1 MKRYFR
7 WDKKY
12 LYWGITAFLVI
23 ALCVSFYMALNNA
36 GTLLHALKALVGILS
51 PFIWGLVIS
60 YLLYPFV
67 KILHHKVFRPFTK
80 KLFKNSKKHRG
91 LGLARV
97 MSVFCAEVTMLLIV
111 GALLYMVIPQL
122 YISIE
127 TIVAN
132 SHIYIANLTRLLEK
146 LLADFPELE
155 SIATSML
162 GDAND
167 SLISWLQDA
176 ILPKLG
182 NVLANVGTG
191 VYYALIGLY
200 NLAIGIIASVY
211 LLCNMEGFGASCKRM
226 IYSVLSVEKSKQ
238 VLDAL
243 AFVNKTFTGFING
256 KLVDSAII
264 GVLCYVACSIL
275 DMPFTLL
282 VSVIVG
288 VTNIIPFFGP
298 FIGAIP
304 SSIIILMVSP
314 IKCLIFVVFVLLLQQ
329 LDGNVIGP
337 KILGSTTGISAFW
350 VMFSIILG
358 AGLFGFWGMLLG
370 VPVFVVIYTAINV
383 AVENSLKRKNL
394 PSEQIDYFGLD
405 HIDPISMQPV
415 RKEGIQIEYKGKN
428 REPEITVEPEEE

>member
-1 MKRYFR
+1 MRRYFR

-12 LYWGITAFLVI
+12 LYWGITAFCVI
-23 ALCVSFYMALNNA
+23 ALCVSFYMALNHFS
-36 GTLLHALKALVGILS
+36 TLVSALKALAGILS
-51 PFIWGLVIS
+51 PFIWGLIIS
-60 YLLYPFV
+60 YLLFPLV
-67 KILHHKVFRPFTK
+67 KLLHHKVFRPFTAR
-80 KLFKNSKKHRG
+80 LFKNSKKHRG
-91 LGLARV
+91 IGLARV
-97 MSVFCAEVTMLLIV
+97 LSVFCAEIVMLLIV
-111 GALLYMVIPQL
+111 AALLYMVIPQL

-132 SHIYIANLTRLLEK
+132 SPIYITNLTNLATRLLS
-146 LLADFPELE
+146 DFPELE
-155 SIATSML
+155 SVVTGMV
-162 GDAND
+162 GNANE
-167 SLISWLQDA
+167 SVVTWLQNA

-182 NVLANVGTG
+182 NMLTNLGTG
-191 VYYALIGLY
+191 VYYVLIGLY
-200 NLAIGIIASVY
+200 NFAIGIIASVY

-243 AFVNKTFTGFING
+243 AFVNRTFMGFING
-256 KLVDSAII
+256 KLLDSAII
-264 GVLCYVACSIL
+264 GLLCYVVCSIL

-314 IKCLIFVVFVLLLQQ
+314 IKCLIFIVFILLLQQ

-337 KILGSTTGISAFW
+337 KILGSTTGINAFW

-394 PSEQIDYFGLD
+394 PSDQLDYFGLD
-405 HIDPISMQPV
+405 HIDPITMRPIQ
-415 RKEGIQIEYKGKN
+415 KEGIQLERWKDK
-428 REPEITVEPEEE
+428 VEEKPIDDTDI

>member
-1 MKRYFR
+1 MRHYFR

-12 LYWGITAFLVI
+12 LYWGITAFCVI
-23 ALCVSFYMALNNA
+23 ALCVCFYMALNNFSFLIRA
-36 GTLLHALKALVGILS
+36 VKALAGILS
-51 PFIWGLVIS
+51 PFIWGLIIS

-67 KILHHKVFRPFTK
+67 KFLHHKVFRPFTK
-80 KLFKNSKKHRG
+80 WLFKNSKTHHG
-91 LGLARV
+91 IGLARIL
-97 MSVFCAEVTMLLIV
+97 SVFCAELAMLLIV
-111 GALLYMVIPQL
+111 AALLYMVIPQL

-127 TIVAN
+127 TIVVN
-132 SHIYIANLTRLLEK
+132 SHIYIENLTRLTGK
-146 LLADFPELE
+146 LFADFPELE
-155 SIATSML
+155 SLASSML
-162 GDAND
+162 GDANN
-167 SLISWLQDA
+167 SVITWLQNA

-182 NVLANVGTG
+182 NLLSNLGTG
-191 VYYALIGLY
+191 VYVVLIGIY

-226 IYSVLSVEKSKQ
+226 IYSILSVDRAKKF
-238 VLDAL
+238 LDAM
-243 AFVNKTFTGFING
+243 AFVNKTFMGFING

-264 GVLCYVACSIL
+264 GVLCYIACSIM

-314 IKCLIFVVFVLLLQQ
+314 VKCLVFVIFVLLLQQ

-370 VPVFVVIYTAINV
+370 LPVFVVIYTAINV
-383 AVENSLKRKNL
+383 AVEDSLKRKNL

-405 HIDPISMQPV
+405 HIDPISMEPV
-415 RKEGIQIEYKGKN
+415 RKEGIHIEYKGKKTIPDIAEN
-428 REPEITVEPEEE
+428 E

>member
-1 MKRYFR
+1 MRRYFR

-12 LYWGITAFLVI
+12 LYWGITAFCVI
-23 ALCVSFYMALNNA
+23 ALCVSFYMVLNNF
-36 GTLLHALKALVGILS
+36 GTLVSAFKALLGILS
-51 PFIWGLVIS
+51 PFIWGLIIS
-60 YLLYPFV
+60 YLLYPLV
-67 KILHHKVFRPFTK
+67 KTLHHKVFRPFTAR
-80 KLFKNSKKHRG
+80 LFKNSKKHRG
-91 LGLARV
+91 LGLARAL
-97 MSVFCAEVTMLLIV
+97 SVFCAELTMLLIV

-132 SHIYIANLTRLLEK
+132 SPMYIANLTNLVTR

-155 SIATSML
+155 GVINGMVGNANNSIVT
-162 GDAND
+162 
-167 SLISWLQDA
+167 WLQNA

-182 NVLANVGTG
+182 NMLSNIGSG
-191 VYYALIGLY
+191 VYVVLIGLY

-211 LLCNMEGFGASCKRM
+211 LLCNMEGFGASSKRM
-226 IYSVLSVEKSKQ
+226 VYSVLSVEKAKKF
-238 VLDAL
+238 LEGL
-243 AFVNKTFTGFING
+243 AFVNKTFMGFING
-256 KLVDSAII
+256 KLLDSAII
-264 GVLCYVACSIL
+264 GVLCYIVCSIL

-314 IKCLIFVVFVLLLQQ
+314 VKCLIFVLFILLLQQ

-337 KILGSTTGISAFW
+337 KILGSTTGINAFW

-370 VPVFVVIYTAINV
+370 VPVFVVIYTAVNV
-383 AVENSLKRKNL
+383 AVESSLEKKNL
-394 PSEQIDYFGLD
+394 PHEQLDYFGLD
-405 HIDPISMQPV
+405 HIDPITMKPI
-415 RKEGIQIEYKGKN
+415 RKEGIKLES
-428 REPEITVEPEEE
+428 RDE

>member
-1 MKRYFR
+1 MRRYFR

-23 ALCVSFYMALNNA
+23 ALCVCFYMVLNNVSVIA
-36 GTLLHALKALVGILS
+36 HALKALAGILS
-51 PFIWGLVIS
+51 PFIWGLIIS
-60 YLLYPFV
+60 YLLYPLV
-67 KILHHKVFRPFTK
+67 KTLHHKVFRPFTARI
-80 KLFKNSKKHRG
+80 FKNSKKHRG
-91 LGLARV
+91 LGLARA
-97 MSVFCAEVTMLLIV
+97 MSVFCAEITMLLIIA
-111 GALLYMVIPQL
+111 ALLYMVLPQL

-132 SHIYIANLTRLLEK
+132 SPIYITNLTNLLTR

-155 SIATSML
+155 SVATAML
-162 GDAND
+162 GNAND
-167 SLISWLQDA
+167 SLMTWLQNA

-182 NVLANVGTG
+182 NLLSNVGSG
-191 VYYALIGLY
+191 VYYVLIWLY
-200 NLAIGIIASVY
+200 NLALGIIASVY
-211 LLCNMEGFGASCKRM
+211 LLSNMEGFGASCKRM
-226 IYSVLSVEKSKQ
+226 IYSVMSVDRAKKFLEA
-238 VLDAL
+238 V
-243 AFVNKTFTGFING
+243 AFVNKTFMGFING
-256 KLVDSAII
+256 KLLDSAII
-264 GVLCYVACSIL
+264 GVLCYIVCSIL

-304 SSIIILMVSP
+304 SSLIILMVSP

-383 AVENSLKRKNL
+383 AVENSLQRKNL
-394 PSEQIDYFGLD
+394 PSEQLDYFGLD
-405 HIDPISMQPV
+405 HIDPITMKPI
-415 RKEGIQIEYKGKN
+415 RKEGIKLESRDN
-428 REPEITVEPEEE
+428 

>member
-1 MKRYFR
+1 MKHYFR

-12 LYWGITAFLVI
+12 LYWGITAFCVI
-23 ALCVSFYMALNNA
+23 ALCVSFYMLLNNFSFFVR
-36 GTLLHALKALVGILS
+36 ALKSLVRILS

-60 YLLYPFV
+60 YLLYPLV
-67 KILHHKVFRPFTK
+67 RLLHHKVFRPFTA
-80 KLFKNSKKHRG
+80 KLLKNSKNHRG
-91 LGLARV
+91 IGLARV
-97 MSVFCAEVTMLLIV
+97 MSVFCAEIVMLLII

-132 SHIYIANLTRLLEK
+132 SPYYLSNLTNLATR

-155 SIATSML
+155 SVVTGMVGNANTSL
-162 GDAND
+162 VE
-167 SLISWLQDA
+167 WLQNA

-182 NVLANVGTG
+182 NVLSNLGTG
-191 VYYALIGLY
+191 VYSVLIGLY

-211 LLCNMEGFGASCKRM
+211 LLCNMEGFGASAKRM
-226 IYSVLSVEKSKQ
+226 IYSILSVDQAKQ
-238 VLDAL
+238 VLEAM
-243 AFVNKTFTGFING
+243 AFVNKTFMGFING

-264 GVLCYVACSIL
+264 GLLCYVCCSIL

-314 IKCLIFVVFVLLLQQ
+314 IKCIIFVVFVFLLQQ

-370 VPVFVVIYTAINV
+370 VPVFVVIYTAINYS
-383 AVENSLKRKNL
+383 VENSLRKKNL
-394 PSEQIDYFGLD
+394 PHEQLDYFGLD
-405 HIDPISMQPV
+405 HIDPITMRPIQ
-415 RKEGIQIEYKGKN
+415 KEGIVLERWKGK
-428 REPEITVEPEEE
+428 VEEHIK

>member
-1 MKRYFR
+1 MRRYFR

-12 LYWGITAFLVI
+12 LYWGITAFCVI
-23 ALCVSFYMALNNA
+23 ALCVIFYMALSHA
-36 GTLLHALKALVGILS
+36 GLLVSALKALAGILS

-60 YLLYPFV
+60 YLLFPLV
-67 KILHHKVFRPFTK
+67 KVLHHKVFRPFTAR
-80 KLFKNSKKHRG
+80 LYKNSTKHRG
-91 LGLARV
+91 IGLARV
-97 MSVFCAEVTMLLIV
+97 LSVFCAEIVMLLIV
-111 GALLYMVIPQL
+111 AALLYMVIPQL

-132 SHIYIANLTRLLEK
+132 SPIYITNLTNLVTR

-155 SIATSML
+155 SVVTGMV
-162 GDAND
+162 GNANE
-167 SLISWLQDA
+167 SVVTWLQNA
-176 ILPKLG
+176 LLPKLG
-182 NVLANVGTG
+182 NMLTNLGTG
-191 VYYALIGLY
+191 VYYVLIGLY
-200 NLAIGIIASVY
+200 NFAIGIIASVY

-226 IYSVLSVEKSKQ
+226 IYSILSVDKAKQ

-243 AFVNKTFTGFING
+243 AFVNRTFMGFING
-256 KLVDSAII
+256 KLLDSAII
-264 GVLCYVACSIL
+264 GILCYVVCSIL

-314 IKCLIFVVFVLLLQQ
+314 IKCLIFIVFILLLQQ

-337 KILGSTTGISAFW
+337 KILGSTTGINAFW

-394 PSEQIDYFGLD
+394 PSEQLDYFGLD
-405 HIDPISMQPV
+405 HIDPITMRPIQ
-415 RKEGIQIEYKGKN
+415 KEGIQLERWKDK
-428 REPEITVEPEEE
+428 VEEKPIDEDNI

>member
-1 MKRYFR
+1 MRRYFR

-23 ALCVSFYMALNNA
+23 ALCVCFYMVLNNVSVIA
-36 GTLLHALKALVGILS
+36 HALKALAGILS
-51 PFIWGLVIS
+51 PFIWGLIIS
-60 YLLYPFV
+60 YLLYPLV
-67 KILHHKVFRPFTK
+67 KTLHHKVFRPFTAR
-80 KLFKNSKKHRG
+80 LFKNSKKHRG
-91 LGLARV
+91 LGLARA
-97 MSVFCAEVTMLLIV
+97 MSVFCAEITMLLIIA
-111 GALLYMVIPQL
+111 ALLYMVLPQL

-132 SHIYIANLTRLLEK
+132 SPIYITNLTNLLTR

-155 SIATSML
+155 SVATAML
-162 GDAND
+162 GNAND
-167 SLISWLQDA
+167 SLMTWLQNA

-182 NVLANVGTG
+182 NLLSNVGSG
-191 VYYALIGLY
+191 VYYVLIWLY
-200 NLAIGIIASVY
+200 NLALGIIASVY
-211 LLCNMEGFGASCKRM
+211 LLSNMEGFGASCKRM
-226 IYSVLSVEKSKQ
+226 IYSVMSVDRAKKFLEA
-238 VLDAL
+238 V
-243 AFVNKTFTGFING
+243 AFVNKTFMGFING
-256 KLVDSAII
+256 KLLDSAII
-264 GVLCYVACSIL
+264 GVLCYIVCSIL

-304 SSIIILMVSP
+304 SSLIILMVSP

-383 AVENSLKRKNL
+383 AVENSLQRKNL
-394 PSEQIDYFGLD
+394 PSEQLDYFGLD
-405 HIDPISMQPV
+405 HIDPITMKPI
-415 RKEGIQIEYKGKN
+415 RKEGIKLESRDN
-428 REPEITVEPEEE
+428 

>member
-1 MKRYFR
+1 MRRYFR

-12 LYWGITAFLVI
+12 LYWGITAFCVI
-23 ALCVSFYMALNNA
+23 ALCVSFYMALNNFGVLVKA
-36 GTLLHALKALVGILS
+36 AKALVGILS
-51 PFIWGLVIS
+51 PFIWGLIIS
-60 YLLYPFV
+60 YLLFPLV
-67 KILHHKVFRPFTK
+67 KLLHHKVFRPFTA
-80 KLFKNSKKHRG
+80 KLYKNSTKHRG
-91 LGLARV
+91 IGLARV
-97 MSVFCAEVTMLLIV
+97 MSVFCAEVVMLLIV
-111 GALLYMVIPQL
+111 GALLYMIIPQL

-132 SHIYIANLTRLLEK
+132 SPIYINNLTNLATRLF
-146 LLADFPELE
+146 ADFPELE
-155 SIATSML
+155 SMINSMV
-162 GDAND
+162 GNAND
-167 SLISWLQDA
+167 SIVTWLQNA

-182 NVLANVGTG
+182 NMLSNLGTG
-191 VYYALIGLY
+191 VYVVLIGLY

-211 LLCNMEGFGASCKRM
+211 LLCNMEGFGASAKRM
-226 IYSVLSVEKSKQ
+226 IYSILSVDKAKQ
-238 VLDAL
+238 VLEAL
-243 AFVNKTFTGFING
+243 AFVNKTFMGFING
-256 KLVDSAII
+256 KLLDSAII
-264 GVLCYVACSIL
+264 GILCYVVCSIL

-314 IKCLIFVVFVLLLQQ
+314 LKCLIFIAFILLLQQ

-370 VPVFVVIYTAINV
+370 VPVFVVIYTAINYSI
-383 AVENSLKRKNL
+383 ENSLKKKNL
-394 PSEQIDYFGLD
+394 PHEQLDYFGLD
-405 HIDPISMQPV
+405 HIDPITMRPIQ
-415 RKEGIQIEYKGKN
+415 KEGIILERWKDK
-428 REPEITVEPEEE
+428 VEEKPQKESDI

>member
-1 MKRYFR
+1 MRHYFR

-51 PFIWGLVIS
+51 PFIWGLAIS

-191 VYYALIGLY
+191 VYYALIGIY

-243 AFVNKTFTGFING
+243 AFVNKTFMGFING

-264 GVLCYVACSIL
+264 GVLSSVGCLLIFGADSFLIPTMLAIL
-275 DMPFTLL
+275 FLLTLL
-282 VSVIVG
+282 RK
-288 VTNIIPFFGP
+288 
-298 FIGAIP
+298 
-304 SSIIILMVSP
+304 P
-314 IKCLIFVVFVLLLQQ
+314 IEK
-329 LDGNVIGP
+329 
-337 KILGSTTGISAFW
+337 
-350 VMFSIILG
+350 
-358 AGLFGFWGMLLG
+358 AGGF
-370 VPVFVVIYTAINV
+370 A
-383 AVENSLKRKNL
+383 
-394 PSEQIDYFGLD
+394 
-405 HIDPISMQPV
+405 
-415 RKEGIQIEYKGKN
+415 
-428 REPEITVEPEEE
+428 

>member
-1 MKRYFR
+1 MRRYFR

-23 ALCVSFYMALNNA
+23 ALCVCFYMVLNNVSVIA
-36 GTLLHALKALVGILS
+36 HALKALAGILS
-51 PFIWGLVIS
+51 PFIWGLIIS
-60 YLLYPFV
+60 YLLYPLV
-67 KILHHKVFRPFTK
+67 KTLHHKVFRPFTAR
-80 KLFKNSKKHRG
+80 LFKNSKKHRG
-91 LGLARV
+91 LGLARA
-97 MSVFCAEVTMLLIV
+97 MSVFCAEITMLLIIA
-111 GALLYMVIPQL
+111 ALLYMVLPQL

-132 SHIYIANLTRLLEK
+132 SPIYITNLTNLLTR

-155 SIATSML
+155 SVATAML
-162 GDAND
+162 GNAND
-167 SLISWLQDA
+167 SLMTWLQNA

-182 NVLANVGTG
+182 NLLSNVGSG
-191 VYYALIGLY
+191 VYYVLIWLY
-200 NLAIGIIASVY
+200 NLALGIIASVY
-211 LLCNMEGFGASCKRM
+211 LLSNMEGFGASCKCM
-226 IYSVLSVEKSKQ
+226 IYSVMSVDRAKKFLEA
-238 VLDAL
+238 V
-243 AFVNKTFTGFING
+243 AFVNKTFMGFING
-256 KLVDSAII
+256 KLLDSAII
-264 GVLCYVACSIL
+264 GVLCYIVCSIL

-304 SSIIILMVSP
+304 SSLIILMVSP

-383 AVENSLKRKNL
+383 AVENSLQRKNL
-394 PSEQIDYFGLD
+394 PSEQLDYFGLD
-405 HIDPISMQPV
+405 HIDPITMKPI
-415 RKEGIQIEYKGKN
+415 RKEGIKLESRDN
-428 REPEITVEPEEE
+428 

>member
-1 MKRYFR
+1 MRRYFR

-12 LYWGITAFLVI
+12 LYWGITAFCVI
-23 ALCVSFYMALNNA
+23 ALCVSFYMALNNF
-36 GTLLHALKALVGILS
+36 GTLVTALKSLTGILS
-51 PFIWGLVIS
+51 PFIWGLIIS
-60 YLLYPFV
+60 YLLYPLV
-67 KILHHKVFRPFTK
+67 KMLHHKVFRPFTAW
-80 KLFKNSKKHRG
+80 LYKNSKKHRG
-91 LGLARV
+91 IGLARAL
-97 MSVFCAEVTMLLIV
+97 SVFCAEIVMLLIV

-132 SHIYIANLTRLLEK
+132 SPVYIANLTNLVAR

-155 SIATSML
+155 GVINSMVGNANESIVT
-162 GDAND
+162 
-167 SLISWLQDA
+167 WLQNA

-182 NVLANVGTG
+182 NILSNLGTG
-191 VYYALIGLY
+191 VYVVLIGLY

-211 LLCNMEGFGASCKRM
+211 LLCNMEGFGASSKRM
-226 IYSVLSVEKSKQ
+226 IYSIMSVDRAKKFLE
-238 VLDAL
+238 AL
-243 AFVNKTFTGFING
+243 AFINKTFMGFING
-256 KLVDSAII
+256 KLLDSAII
-264 GVLCYVACSIL
+264 GLLCYVVCSIL

-314 IKCLIFVVFVLLLQQ
+314 VKCLVFVVFVFLLQQ

-370 VPVFVVIYTAINV
+370 VPVFVIIYTAVNLAI
-383 AVENSLKRKNL
+383 ENSLEKKNL
-394 PSEQIDYFGLD
+394 PSEQLDYFGLD
-405 HIDPISMQPV
+405 HIDPITMKPI
-415 RKEGIQIEYKGKN
+415 RKEGIHLEN
-428 REPEITVEPEEE
+428 RDN

>member
-1 MKRYFR
+1 MRRYFR

-23 ALCVSFYMALNNA
+23 ALCVCFYMVLNNVSVIA
-36 GTLLHALKALVGILS
+36 HALKALAGILS
-51 PFIWGLVIS
+51 PFIWGLIIS
-60 YLLYPFV
+60 YLLYPLV
-67 KILHHKVFRPFTK
+67 KTLHHKVFRPFTARI
-80 KLFKNSKKHRG
+80 FKNSKKHRG
-91 LGLARV
+91 LGLARA
-97 MSVFCAEVTMLLIV
+97 MSVFCAEITMLLIIA
-111 GALLYMVIPQL
+111 ALLYMVLPQL

-132 SHIYIANLTRLLEK
+132 SPIYIANLTNLLTR

-155 SIATSML
+155 SVATAML
-162 GDAND
+162 GNAND
-167 SLISWLQDA
+167 SLMTWLQNA

-182 NVLANVGTG
+182 NLLSNVGSG
-191 VYYALIGLY
+191 VYYVLIWLY
-200 NLAIGIIASVY
+200 NLALGIIASVY
-211 LLCNMEGFGASCKRM
+211 LLSNMEGFGASCKRM
-226 IYSVLSVEKSKQ
+226 IYSVMSVDRAKKFLEA
-238 VLDAL
+238 V
-243 AFVNKTFTGFING
+243 AFVNKTFMGFING
-256 KLVDSAII
+256 KLLDSAII
-264 GVLCYVACSIL
+264 GVLCYIVCSIL

-304 SSIIILMVSP
+304 SSLIILMVSP

-383 AVENSLKRKNL
+383 AVENSLQRKNL
-394 PSEQIDYFGLD
+394 PSEQLDYFGLD
-405 HIDPISMQPV
+405 HIDPITMKPI
-415 RKEGIQIEYKGKN
+415 RKEGIKLESRDN
-428 REPEITVEPEEE
+428 

>member
-1 MKRYFR
+1 MRRYFR

-12 LYWGITAFLVI
+12 LYWGITAFCVI
-23 ALCVSFYMALNNA
+23 ALCVSFYMALNHF
-36 GTLLHALKALVGILS
+36 GILVGALKALAGILS
-51 PFIWGLVIS
+51 PFIWGLIIS
-60 YLLYPFV
+60 YLLFPLV
-67 KILHHKVFRPFTK
+67 KVLHHKVFRPFTA
-80 KLFKNSKKHRG
+80 KLFQNSKKHRG
-91 LGLARV
+91 IGLARV
-97 MSVFCAEVTMLLIV
+97 LSVFCAEIVMLLIV
-111 GALLYMVIPQL
+111 AALLYMVIPQL
-122 YISIE
+122 YISLE

-132 SHIYIANLTRLLEK
+132 SPIYISNLTNLATRLLS
-146 LLADFPELE
+146 DFPELE
-155 SIATSML
+155 SVVTGMV
-162 GDAND
+162 GNANE
-167 SLISWLQDA
+167 SVVTWLQNA
-176 ILPKLG
+176 LLPKLG
-182 NVLANVGTG
+182 NMLTNLGTG
-191 VYYALIGLY
+191 VYYVLIGLY
-200 NLAIGIIASVY
+200 NMAIGIIASVY

-226 IYSVLSVEKSKQ
+226 IYSILSVEKAKQ

-243 AFVNKTFTGFING
+243 AFINRTFMGFING
-256 KLVDSAII
+256 KLLDSAII
-264 GVLCYVACSIL
+264 GILCYVVCSIL

-314 IKCLIFVVFVLLLQQ
+314 IKCLIFIFFVLLLQQ

-394 PSEQIDYFGLD
+394 PSEQLDYFGLD
-405 HIDPISMQPV
+405 HIDPITMRPIQ
-415 RKEGIQIEYKGKN
+415 KEGIQLERWKDK
-428 REPEITVEPEEE
+428 VEEKPIDEDDI